1 MPSFAY
7 SAVDP
12 TGKNVKGKMEADS
25 QQIVMSKLRE
35 RGYHVTGLSEKK
47 NLMSSI
53 GGASVG
59 HGKVKLES
67 LTVFTR
73 QFATMI
79 NAGIGIIRCLDIL
92 ENQLKDASL
101 KPVIGQTM
109 RDVKNGLSLTDALSK
124 HPHVFSKLYINMIRA
139 AELGGILDQI
149 LDRIAGFL
157 EYDMEVRTKI
167 KSAMMYPIIVLVFSV
182 CMIAVL
188 FAFVLPRFK
197 EIFDSMNVEMPI
209 YTRLLFE
216 SSGLFKTYWYVPV
229 LGIVGAVVMFKRI
242 DKTTAG
248 HYQIDLLK
256 LRVPVV
262 GDIIKKMAISRFA
275 KTFGTLVSSGVP
287 MMRALEIVGETAG
300 NSVIAKG
307 VQTAKESVR
316 EGQKIS
322 SPLEATGLFPTMVT
336 HMIDIGEETGRLSE
350 MLHKVSEFY
359 EKEVDAAVKGLTSLI
374 EPLLIVFMGVVV
386 GFIAISVM
394 GPIFKL
400 VSSIG

>member
-1 MPSFAY
+1 MPNFTY
-7 SAVDP
+7 TAVGP
-12 TGKNVKGKMEADS
+12 QGRMIKGSIEADS
-25 QQIVMSKLRE
+25 QQLVVGKLRE
-35 RGYHVTGLSEKK
+35 RGYHVTDVAEKK
-47 NLMSSI
+47 KLALF
-53 GGASVG
+53 GGGGPSHA
-59 HGKVKLES
+59 KVKLDQ

-79 NAGIGIIRCLDIL
+79 DAGIGIIRCLDIL
-92 ENQLKDASL
+92 ENQTKDPGL
-101 KPVIGQTM
+101 KPVIAATM
-109 RDVKNGLSLTDALSK
+109 RDVKNGLSLTDSFAK
-124 HPHVFSKLYINMIRA
+124 HPQVFSKLYINMIRA

-149 LDRIAGFL
+149 LERIAGFL

-167 KSAMMYPIIVLVFSV
+167 KSAMMYPIIVLVFS
-182 CMIAVL
+182 MIMICIVMTV
-188 FAFVLPRFK
+188 VLPRFK
-197 EIFDSMNVEMPI
+197 EIFDSMQVEMPI
-209 YTRLLFE
+209 YTRLLFDA
-216 SSGLFKTYWYVPV
+216 SAFFMKFWY
-229 LGIVGAVVMFKRI
+229 LGAIAIVAGVIAFRRI
-242 DKTTAG
+242 DKTEAG
-248 HYQIDLLK
+248 HYQIDNLK
-256 LRVPVV
+256 LKIPVV

-300 NSVIAKG
+300 NAVIAKG

-322 SPLEATGLFPTMVT
+322 VPLEGTHLFPSMVT

-350 MLHKVSEFY
+350 MLNKVSEFY

-386 GFIAISVM
+386 GFIAVSVM